1 MKGLLLVLMMTF
13 AGVAATYAQGKAESK
28 KIQAAI
34 TQWAQAA
41 DLQNAEAAGA
51 FLDDNYLIVMN
62 RLFGSAE
69 VATMDKT
76 TYLQMLREK
85 KFGGDPRILKF
96 KRITVTGSIASV
108 QLEMTGSK
116 LQFRSF
122 IQLIQ
127 DPQGNWKLVSD
138 VPYIMPI

>member
-1 MKGLLLVLMMTF
+1 MKVLLLILMMTLT
-13 AGVAATYAQGKAESK
+13 GVAMAYAQGKTESK

-41 DLQNAEAAGA
+41 DLQNAEVAGT
-51 FLDDNYLIVMN
+51 FLDDRYRIVMN
-62 RLFGSAE
+62 RLFGSAD
-69 VATMDKT
+69 VSTMDKA

-85 KFGGDPRILKF
+85 KFGGDPRVLKF
-96 KRITVTGSIASV
+96 KRITVTGSTASV

-116 LQFRSF
+116 LQFQSF

-127 DPQGNWKLVSD
+127 DAQGNWKLVSD